1 MKKVGENYI
10 KKLQNKCKNRGIKK
24 GSNEERHY
32 KIGND
37 FDSLTLNGSI
47 LFSYLFTYIKS
58 DIYMVLCHLL
68 LLLQLL

>member
-32 KIGND
+32 KIGNETGV
-37 FDSLTLNGSI
+37 SNM
-47 LFSYLFTYIKS
+47 LFKFHDDPTVNESKIVIFPR
-58 DIYMVLCHLL
+58 
-68 LLLQLL
+68 

>member
-32 KIGND
+32 KIGNE
-37 FDSLTLNGSI
+37 TGGLNC
-47 LFSYLFTYIKS
+47 SYDMLR
-58 DIYMVLCHLL
+58 
-68 LLLQLL
+68 